1 VIYKLVIVNSGSLE
15 DAQDLMQDTLVVVIK
30 NIRNP
35 DFTLTSSLSTY
46 LYAIANNIWLMELKR
61 RKKNKDVPPKM
72 LVLEE
77 DNSEE
82 EQFKINL
89 IIKALNNMGEKC
101 KTILMESYYKKTPH
115 KEIAELL
122 EVKPASIKV
131 MKNRCVKKLRACF

>member
-1 VIYKLVIVNSGSLE
+1 MNKLTINNQLLKKLRQGHSSAYEKVYKDNFNVIYKLVIVNSGSLE

-77 DNSEE
+77 DNSL
-82 EQFKINL
+82 K
-89 IIKALNNMGEKC
+89 
-101 KTILMESYYKKTPH
+101 
-115 KEIAELL
+115 
-122 EVKPASIKV
+122 
-131 MKNRCVKKLRACF
+131 